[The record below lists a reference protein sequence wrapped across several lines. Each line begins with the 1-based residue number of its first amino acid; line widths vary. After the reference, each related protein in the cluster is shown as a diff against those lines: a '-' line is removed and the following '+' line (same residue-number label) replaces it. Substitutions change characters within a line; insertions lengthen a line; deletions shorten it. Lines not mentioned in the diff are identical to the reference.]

1 MLLWTRHVP
10 ARTLRQPSGFSK
22 RTIIKEAAECVKQI
36 LQVFW
41 GKPSRRDTSEPLI
54 KSETHLGH
62 SKLSHAS
69 SGAKLTPPLQSYP
82 RKLYFA
88 FINIKSTFIKSLQPC
103 WEVWIPMQLGLRW
116 LWSLSFLPSLTD
128 GFQRDTWRRGWAVK
142 ACTCACI
149 SAYVLMVMGQS
160 VETQVNNQWRKQ
172 AFTDF
177 LEKFWHFPR
186 WEESCSCTAE
196 RLIFISSPVLL
207 SRPNLSRIEGG
218 VNQAPMAA
226 TSTTNSTQL
235 CPKSKMTAQPCSQ
248 IWRQSFPWIEF
259 SAAFRL
265 KKNKKSFTTAKV
277 SQSGTTCPLD
287 LLYVQTGDLCCN
299 TTPRE

>member
-1 MLLWTRHVP
+1 MLGSLDP
-10 ARTLRQPSGFSK
+10 N
-22 RTIIKEAAECVKQI
+22 AAWFEMALVS
-36 LQVFW
+36 VF
-41 GKPSRRDTSEPLI
+41 
-54 KSETHLGH
+54 
-62 SKLSHAS
+62 
-69 SGAKLTPPLQSYP
+69 
-82 RKLYFA
+82 FA
-88 FINIKSTFIKSLQPC
+88 FFDWRIPEGHLEERVGCESLH
-103 WEVWIPMQLGLRW
+103 R
-116 LWSLSFLPSLTD
+116 
-128 GFQRDTWRRGWAVK
+128 
-142 ACTCACI
+142 CTCACI

-265 KKNKKSFTTAKV
+265 KKIKNHSPPPRLVSLEQRVLWIYCMFRLEISVATPPHGSKVEGTVNCLDGKLYLHVKHCVIQSLAPIAHLWNHRWSVFQSFLLHKMWASRAPPSNTPPLWEEVGLGLVKLYKSTKTTRLKTYSVLWAETII
-277 SQSGTTCPLD
+277 TTW
-287 LLYVQTGDLCCN
+287 V
-299 TTPRE
+299 